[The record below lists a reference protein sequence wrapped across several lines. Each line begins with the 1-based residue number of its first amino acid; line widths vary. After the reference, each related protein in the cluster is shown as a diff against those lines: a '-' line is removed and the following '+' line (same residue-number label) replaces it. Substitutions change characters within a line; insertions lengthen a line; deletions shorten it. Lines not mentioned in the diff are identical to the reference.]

1 MIVVI
6 DSLTSTWHSRL
17 CHFFKNF
24 FWNSSKFR
32 TNCII
37 LTFMW
42 RLRLCHLLWNFLWNS
57 SKFRTNFYRFS
68 VWESKMALFCYFF
81 PVFISNMEVHFS
93 EFLNVIWTPYV
104 CSVLV
109 LYLLGFAI
117 AYEPSNAA
125 QINSKTRKNEGK
137 RGKRSEKIFNEREV
151 LRKGWLTFE
160 KRVDSWENI
169 FPFFSCIYFIGFK
182 KVIWLSKK

>member
-137 RGKRSEKIFNEREV
+137 RGKRGEKFSMKGKFLEKGGLLLRRGLTLGKTFFHSLVVFTLLV
-151 LRKGWLTFE
+151 L
-160 KRVDSWENI
+160 
-169 FPFFSCIYFIGFK
+169 K
-182 KVIWLSKK
+182 K